1 MPEIC
6 FSNQID
12 IIYQTLRIWI
22 DFSLSFQLQHQGP
35 YPLALTP
42 LPHLHPLKTFLTKQ
56 QCHRDLTDAW
66 GPLIEGPTRTQKCA
80 IVAVTIWTQTLH
92 CYTIITVWGDI
103 TLTMRTPI
111 IGATRALTVNIII
124 KWDSVFILGRRVILN
139 HIIWSKL
146 LLATS
151 SFQVSQFLS
160 LSKFNLNL
168 FFSKNIKKF
177 FKWFSLALCVPRK
190 IFESILCSECR
201 WTTSVSTHSAK
212 VGVSANVKVRWTS
225 QSPASQT
232 AVLQHCSKSL
242 HEWRTS

>member
-1 MPEIC
+1 MCFRELCKVLILESVFYWNWWREYFLQLTYWLVTVWKILTCCPQSSMVSVKTGILWQCLFEI
-6 FSNQID
+6 FFKNQIE

-35 YPLALTP
+35 YPLASTP

-66 GPLIEGPTRTQKCA
+66 VPLIEGPTRTQKCA

-139 HIIWSKL
+139 HIIWSRL

-168 FFSKNIKKF
+168 FFSKNIKTNF
-177 FKWFSLALCVPRK
+177 YNDF
-190 IFESILCSECR
+190 
-201 WTTSVSTHSAK
+201 H
-212 VGVSANVKVRWTS
+212 
-225 QSPASQT
+225 
-232 AVLQHCSKSL
+232 
-242 HEWRTS
+242 